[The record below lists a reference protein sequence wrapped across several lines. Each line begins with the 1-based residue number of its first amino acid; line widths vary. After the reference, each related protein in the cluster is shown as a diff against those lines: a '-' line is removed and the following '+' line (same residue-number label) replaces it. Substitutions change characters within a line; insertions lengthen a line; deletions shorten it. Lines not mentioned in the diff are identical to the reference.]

1 MNKDL
6 KKVLEEPIFLG
17 YSDSVKKTRNLLL
30 ILSVISLFLIFGELK
45 INSSSTLLGLKF
57 DGLNT
62 NIIYIGLLVLISFS
76 SINFIWSSIDSF
88 QEWQVRQSGTK
99 KFNKS
104 YNDIMYTDMD
114 NSYLSPND
122 PRNSTL
128 YYWWSTQAKKSS
140 DINISIN
147 DILKNNEEIFKILNS
162 GSDNEKNTYRF
173 KFHDNFDKIDK
184 IQKSFHIL
192 ENAFNSEQIEQSLS
206 KFDARFKTLLISQN
220 LRWIILEFLIPIIL
234 SLVSIVFISLE
245 IIKYN

>member
-88 QEWQVRQSGTK
+88 QEW
-99 KFNKS
+99 
-104 YNDIMYTDMD
+104 
-114 NSYLSPND
+114 
-122 PRNSTL
+122 
-128 YYWWSTQAKKSS
+128 
-140 DINISIN
+140 
-147 DILKNNEEIFKILNS
+147 
-162 GSDNEKNTYRF
+162 
-173 KFHDNFDKIDK
+173 
-184 IQKSFHIL
+184 
-192 ENAFNSEQIEQSLS
+192 
-206 KFDARFKTLLISQN
+206 
-220 LRWIILEFLIPIIL
+220 
-234 SLVSIVFISLE
+234 
-245 IIKYN
+245 

>member
-62 NIIYIGLLVLISFS
+62 NIIYIGLFVLISFS

-99 KFNKS
+99 KFTIS
-104 YNDIMYTDMD
+104 YNDIIYTDMD

-140 DINISIN
+140 DINIAIN

-162 GSDNEKNTYRF
+162 GSDNEVNTYRF
-173 KFHDNFDKIDK
+173 KFHDNFEKIDK
-184 IQKSFHIL
+184 IQKSFHVL
-192 ENAFNSEQIEQSLS
+192 ENAFNSKQIEQSLS

-234 SLVSIVFISLE
+234 SLVSIVFIILE
-245 IIKYN
+245 IIKCS

>member
-1 MNKDL
+1 
-6 KKVLEEPIFLG
+6 
-17 YSDSVKKTRNLLL
+17 
-30 ILSVISLFLIFGELK
+30 
-45 INSSSTLLGLKF
+45 
-57 DGLNT
+57 
-62 NIIYIGLLVLISFS
+62 
-76 SINFIWSSIDSF
+76 
-88 QEWQVRQSGTK
+88 
-99 KFNKS
+99 
-104 YNDIMYTDMD
+104 MYTDMD

-192 ENAFNSEQIEQSLS
+192 ENAFNSYF
-206 KFDARFKTLLISQN
+206 KKRDKRRF
-220 LRWIILEFLIPIIL
+220 
-234 SLVSIVFISLE
+234 
-245 IIKYN
+245 

>member
-1 MNKDL
+1 MH
-6 KKVLEEPIFLG
+6 
-17 YSDSVKKTRNLLL
+17 
-30 ILSVISLFLIFGELK
+30 
-45 INSSSTLLGLKF
+45 
-57 DGLNT
+57 
-62 NIIYIGLLVLISFS
+62 
-76 SINFIWSSIDSF
+76 
-88 QEWQVRQSGTK
+88 
-99 KFNKS
+99 
-104 YNDIMYTDMD
+104 TDMD

-128 YYWWSTQAKKSS
+128 YYWWTTQAKKSS